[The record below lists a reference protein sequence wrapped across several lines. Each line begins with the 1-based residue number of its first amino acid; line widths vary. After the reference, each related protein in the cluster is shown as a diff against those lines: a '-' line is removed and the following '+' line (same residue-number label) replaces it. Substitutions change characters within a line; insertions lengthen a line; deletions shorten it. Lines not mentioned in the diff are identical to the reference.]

1 MHWDYATNG
10 FVHVCGH
17 RGHSIGA
24 PENTTAA
31 LIATRE
37 LGGTA
42 AEIDTVLTAD
52 GQIVVI
58 HDLSVDRTTNG
69 HGAVCELTLS
79 QVQALDAGSWFAP
92 QFASERI
99 PTLAE
104 ALAVAATQDLLLD
117 VEVKEH
123 RDLPGFARALAPVLE
138 DPVMRARVQ
147 MISFNHVDMRWL
159 KTQIPGIRTQGIL
172 HARHGDP
179 VQVARSA
186 DLDSVSIELSMF
198 HPDDARALH
207 DAGVTIRCHA
217 YRPATIEAMKKVG
230 LDVRPQ
236 LVDWLRAGLI
246 DVLSGDDVA
255 WLSQIVAEAKAGA
268 DHA

>member
-10 FVHVCGH
+10 FVHVRGH

-24 PENTTAA
+24 PENTAAA
-31 LIATRE
+31 LIATRS
-37 LGGTA
+37 LGGTS

-52 GQIVVI
+52 GQIVVT

-69 HGAVCELTLS
+69 SGAVYELTLA

-92 QFASERI
+92 EFAGERI
-99 PTLAE
+99 LTLAE
-104 ALAVAATQDLLLD
+104 AIAVAREHDLMLD

-123 RDLPGFARALAPVLE
+123 RDLATYARALAPVLE
-138 DPVMRARVQ
+138 DPAARARVQ
-147 MISFNHVDMRWL
+147 MISFNHVDVRWL
-159 KTQIPGIRTQGIL
+159 KSQIPGIRTQGIV

-186 DLDSVSIELSMF
+186 NLDSLSIELSMF

-207 DAGVTIRCHA
+207 DAGIAIRCHA
-217 YRPATIEAMKKVG
+217 YKPASIEAMKTVG
-230 LDVRPQ
+230 IDIRPQ
-236 LVDWLRAGLI
+236 LIDWLREGLI
-246 DVLSGDDVA
+246 DTLSGDDVA
-255 WLSQIVAEAKAGA
+255 WLAQIVAEAKAGPGA
-268 DHA
+268 